1 MSGVVRI
8 MNGSTVADR
17 VRLFF
22 LTSASVFALASAPGF
37 AQEQAAQEEPVE
49 IAPLEIRGA
58 AEALPPVYAGGQ
70 VATGARLGVL
80 GNQDLMDVP
89 FSVMSYT
96 EELIRNQQAETIGDV
111 VANDPSVR
119 TGYGFSIFGEQFV
132 IRGFTLAN
140 EDIALNGMY
149 GITPRQLVGTEMYER
164 VEVLKGASAFLNG
177 VPPGGSGTGGSIN
190 LVPKRAGDTPIR
202 RLTGS
207 YSMKSQF
214 GSHADVGQRFGANNE
229 WGVRIN
235 VAGRDGETA
244 IDNEERQYLLGS
256 VALDYRGERLRLSL
270 DAASQRQLVEQGR
283 TIVRLAGGI
292 AVPEPVDSSHN
303 YAQDWTYYDM
313 HDTFALLQG
322 EYDITDYLTF
332 YAGFGARQMREDSD
346 GATPFVTATDGTAT
360 QGRFT
365 VPRED
370 TVYTGQ
376 GGVRAEF
383 RTGPVKHS
391 LNAGASWIE
400 QSNHNSFQFTASLP
414 TNIYNPI
421 AYPRPGGGTTSGSF
435 SDLPL
440 VSYSELS
447 STYISD
453 TMVFLDDRVHLTLGV
468 RDQNIKTRSFDRV
481 TGGVTASYDESEI
494 SPVAGLVV
502 NLTDQISV
510 YGNRIEGLAQG
521 PTAPTTA
528 GVINGGQVFAPYSST
543 QYEVGSKFDFG
554 HIGFGVAYF
563 ETERPIGILTPV
575 GGGNSVF
582 GVDGQQRNRGVELS
596 AFGEPAEG
604 VRVLGGVTFLD
615 AELTRTAGGTNDGNN
630 VRGVPDYQLNLGAE
644 WDIPFLPGMT
654 AMARILHTAEQYV
667 DDANAQ
673 KIPDWTRLD
682 IGARYTANFG
692 SQPVTFNLFVE
703 NVTDESYWAQA
714 SSETAG
720 YLTMGDPL
728 TARFSVSTEF

>member
-1 MSGVVRI
+1 MRKTYRAIPAAGRATKLFLLA
-8 MNGSTVADR
+8 TVSMA
-17 VRLFF
+17 
-22 LTSASVFALASAPGF
+22 ALAATP
-37 AQEQAAQEEPVE
+37 AHAQEETGNNEEAVE
-49 IAPLEIRGA
+49 LAPLNVNADR
-58 AEALPPVYAGGQ
+58 EALPAPYAGGQ
-70 VATGARLGVL
+70 VATGARIGVL
-80 GNQDLMDVP
+80 GNQDIMDVP
-89 FSVMSYT
+89 FSVTSYT
-96 EELIRNQQAETIGDV
+96 EETIRNQQAETIGDI

-140 EDIALNGMY
+140 EDIAFNGMY
-149 GITPRQLVGTEMYER
+149 GITPRQIVGTEMYER

-190 LVPKRAGDTPIR
+190 LVPKRAGDTPLR
-202 RLTGS
+202 RVTGT
-207 YSMKSQF
+207 YSLESQF
-214 GSHADVGQRFGANNE
+214 GGHADVGQRFGANNE
-229 WGVRIN
+229 WGIRIN

-244 IDNEERQYLLGS
+244 IENEEREYLLGS

-303 YAQDWTYYDM
+303 YAQEWSYYDM
-313 HDTFALLQG
+313 QDNFALLQG
-322 EYDITDYLTF
+322 EYDITDYLTA

-346 GATPFVTATDGTAT
+346 GATPFVSATNGAAT

-376 GGVRAEF
+376 AGLRSEF
-383 RTGPVKHS
+383 STGPVRHS

-400 QSNHNSFQFTASLP
+400 QSNHNSFQFTAGQP
-414 TNIYNPI
+414 TNIYNPTY
-421 AYPRPGGGTTSGSF
+421 YPRPAGGATSGSF
-435 SDLPL
+435 TDLPL
-440 VSYSELS
+440 VSYTELS
-447 STYISD
+447 SMFLSD
-453 TMVFLDDRVHLTLGV
+453 TMVFFNDSVHLTLGV
-468 RDQNIKTRSFDRV
+468 RDQTIKTRSYDRI
-481 TGGVTASYDESEI
+481 TGATTADYEESEV
-494 SPVAGLVV
+494 SPVVGLVV
-502 NLTDQISV
+502 NVTDQISV

-528 GVINGGQVFAPYSST
+528 GVLNGGQVFAPYTST

-554 HIGFGVAYF
+554 HIGFGIAYF
-563 ETERPIGILTPV
+563 ETEKPIGILTPV

-582 GVDGQQRNRGVELS
+582 GVDGEQRNRGLELN
-596 AFGEPAEG
+596 AFGEPADG

-615 AELTRTAGGTNDGNN
+615 AELTSTANGTNDGND

-644 WDIPFLPGMT
+644 WDLPFLPGVT
-654 AMARILHTAEQYV
+654 AMARVLHTAEQYV
-667 DDANAQ
+667 DDANTQ

-682 IGARYTANFG
+682 IGARYTANFDK
-692 SQPVTFNLFVE
+692 QPVTFNLFIE

-714 SSETAG
+714 SADVAG

-728 TARFSVSTEF
+728 TAKFSVSTEF